1 EHTATLALYL
11 TVNSG
16 LLLQSRS
23 RPSLHPD
30 IYSMDSGSQQ
40 PDDCVVIGGNEVWPE
55 AVESFLLDTMIE
67 AKNNGYRVKTT
78 FSKTGWLKI
87 KNALKDKFNK
97 DYKESQLFN
106 KYGQF
111 RITYNRFKAL
121 LSHTGMGYNASTG
134 LVTADE
140 EVWALATKAGCNAS
154 TKIHNTSSQLLLF
167 FKDDWMNGQRQRG

>member
-1 EHTATLALYL
+1 
-11 TVNSG
+11 
-16 LLLQSRS
+16 
-23 RPSLHPD
+23 
-30 IYSMDSGSQQ
+30 MDSGSQQ